1 MKINK
6 KFILWSTILLAT
18 FLRIWQIEKV
28 PVSLFGDELDV
39 GYQAYSIIQT
49 GRDYNGNFMPLH
61 FQSLAEWRTP
71 LYLYSCVPTVL
82 VFGISPLGVRLPA
95 IIFGVLGVWMIYLL
109 VSELFKNGFVK
120 LKKNVDYEKIGLV
133 SAFVMAISPWHI
145 QYSRAAF
152 EVTQMIFFYMA
163 GLYFFFKALKTS
175 KYLWLSVLFLI
186 LTPWVYS
193 TAKLFT
199 PMLLAFLIIVWF
211 KDLFKFPKKEIAKA
225 VVILLVFGLPMVYEV
240 FFGGASQRFN
250 YISTFSDPAME
261 GDVGFSRLNDA
272 AYEGQ
277 DRNILEKASSR
288 IIHNKYTY
296 WGNRILNNMY
306 SAVSTNFLFNTGDP
320 NRRQNIEGMGEL
332 YKIDLVPL
340 ILGLTLF
347 LAFFRNNKVKALVVF
362 WLVAGTV
369 PSSLTRDGATH
380 ATRLIL
386 ILPPLL
392 MLVAYGLVDTFQ
404 RLPKFSSKIY
414 LFGYAFLLLICFYF
428 YQHNYWLHNPW
439 YSERWWHAGFK
450 ETVRY
455 LKENESDYD
464 KIIFSTA
471 GEPPYIFFAGWYEY
485 SPSKWQKGFR
495 DVNIAGFST
504 LGNNGKYYFGQM
516 EKIGIYDLWHYMP
529 DSGLYVAVAKEVNI
543 NLIMEP
549 DRVPPGLKLLKAI
562 PYPSGEPAF
571 YIFEKAQ

>member
-1 MKINK
+1 
-6 KFILWSTILLAT
+6 
-18 FLRIWQIEKV
+18 
-28 PVSLFGDELDV
+28 
-39 GYQAYSIIQT
+39 
-49 GRDYNGNFMPLH
+49 
-61 FQSLAEWRTP
+61 
-71 LYLYSCVPTVL
+71 
-82 VFGISPLGVRLPA
+82 
-95 IIFGVLGVWMIYLL
+95 
-109 VSELFKNGFVK
+109 
-120 LKKNVDYEKIGLV
+120 
-133 SAFVMAISPWHI
+133 
-145 QYSRAAF
+145 
-152 EVTQMIFFYMA
+152 
-163 GLYFFFKALKTS
+163 
-175 KYLWLSVLFLI
+175 
-186 LTPWVYS
+186 
-193 TAKLFT
+193 
-199 PMLLAFLIIVWF
+199 
-211 KDLFKFPKKEIAKA
+211 
-225 VVILLVFGLPMVYEV
+225 
-240 FFGGASQRFN
+240 
-250 YISTFSDPAME
+250 
-261 GDVGFSRLNDA
+261 
-272 AYEGQ
+272 
-277 DRNILEKASSR
+277 
-288 IIHNKYTY
+288 
-296 WGNRILNNMY
+296 
-306 SAVSTNFLFNTGDP
+306 
-320 NRRQNIEGMGEL
+320 
-332 YKIDLVPL
+332 
-340 ILGLTLF
+340 
-347 LAFFRNNKVKALVVF
+347 
-362 WLVAGTV
+362 
-369 PSSLTRDGATH
+369 
-380 ATRLIL
+380 
-386 ILPPLL
+386 